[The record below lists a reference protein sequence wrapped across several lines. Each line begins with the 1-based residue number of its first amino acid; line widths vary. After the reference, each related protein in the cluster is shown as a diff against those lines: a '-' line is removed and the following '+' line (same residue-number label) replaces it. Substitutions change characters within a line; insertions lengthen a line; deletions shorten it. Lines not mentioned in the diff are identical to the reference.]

1 MSTIAPHLKAGD
13 AAPDITVLDI
23 HGNRVQLADFW
34 KNGLTLMSFL
44 RHFGCVHC
52 RHRLAVLEKHRTEL
66 TSAGFQLLAV
76 GLGEPKHAE
85 RYCGKLAPHLT
96 CFADTVN
103 DGYYT
108 WGLRQGAIAEL
119 RSNAFNILK
128 ASAKAML
135 DGQYQGAATGDTHM
149 LPGTFIIDRTGIVQY
164 AYYSQYAGDDPL
176 IEVLIQQAAALAT
189 MPSTSISSS
198 LKG

>member
-1 MSTIAPHLKAGD
+1 MPTIAPHLKAGD
-13 AAPDITVLDI
+13 LAPDITLLDI
-23 HGNRVQLADFW
+23 QGNRVQLADFW

-52 RHRLAVLEKHRTEL
+52 RHRLAELEKHRDEL
-66 TSAGFQLLAV
+66 TAAGFNLLAV

-103 DGYYT
+103 EGYYA
-108 WGLRQGAIAEL
+108 WGLRQGTMAEM
-119 RSNAFNILK
+119 RAQGFNILK

-135 DGQYQGAATGDTHM
+135 DGQFQGAATGDIYM
-149 LPGTFIIDRTGIVQY
+149 LPGTFIIDRGGIIRY
-164 AYYSQYAGDDPL
+164 AYYSQYAGDDPS
-176 IEVLIQQAAALAT
+176 IEVLIHEASALAVE
-189 MPSTSISSS
+189 PGS
-198 LKG
+198 KH

>member
-1 MSTIAPHLKAGD
+1 MPTIAPHLKPGD
-13 AAPDITVLDI
+13 SAPDITLLDI

-44 RHFGCVHC
+44 RHFGCIHC
-52 RHRLAVLEKHRTEL
+52 RHRLAELEKHRTEL
-66 TSAGFQLLAV
+66 TVAGFQLLAL

-103 DGYYT
+103 DGYYA
-108 WGLRQGAIAEL
+108 WGLRQGTMAEM
-119 RSNAFNILK
+119 RAQGFNILK

-135 DGQYQGAATGDTHM
+135 DGQMQGSNTGDAHM
-149 LPGTFIIDRTGIVQY
+149 LPGTFIIDRIGIVRY
-164 AYYSQYAGDDPL
+164 AYYSKYAGDDPPIDTL
-176 IEVLIQQAAALAT
+176 LEQAKMLVKNPT
-189 MPSTSISSS
+189 Q
-198 LKG
+198 